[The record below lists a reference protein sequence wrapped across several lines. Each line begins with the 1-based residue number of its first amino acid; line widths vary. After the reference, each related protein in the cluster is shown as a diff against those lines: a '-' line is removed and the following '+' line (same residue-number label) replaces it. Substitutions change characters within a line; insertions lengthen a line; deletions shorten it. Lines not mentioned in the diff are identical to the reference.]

1 MAIYFTMSKSPTPPL
16 TVIFD
21 ADGRDRAIRYKQG
34 LVAEGSYKS
43 GQITI
48 SGTDSQGEGVEG

>member
-1 MAIYFTMSKSPTPPL
+1 MAIYFTMCKSPAPAL

-34 LVAEGSYKS
+34 LVSDGSYRS
-43 GQITI
+43 DQITV
-48 SGTDSQGEGVEG
+48 SGTDSKGQAVQG